1 MGERATFRQTDLEKA
16 IRVAREAGLPVS
28 GFRILPTGEIDV
40 RCAPQLPGDDFD
52 LTDMRR

>member
-1 MGERATFRQTDLEKA
+1 MGERATFRATDLEKA
-16 IRVAREAGLPVS
+16 IRVAKEAGLPVA

-40 RCAPQLPGDDFD
+40 RCGSQIPGDDFD

>member
-1 MGERATFRQTDLEKA
+1 MRERATFRQTDLEKA
-16 IRVAREAGLPVS
+16 IRVARDAGLPVT

-40 RCAPQLPGDDFD
+40 RCGAQVPGDDFD